1 MMFLKPR
8 FQPSSRHLRFVLRLF
23 LISLLG
29 PIALTG
35 CTPKT
40 EAETDPGA
48 PLQVHT
54 GTFQK
59 RLLLT
64 GEIAAES
71 AIELTVPNANI
82 WPVPIRW
89 LAEDGVEVRAGETVV
104 EFDSSQILTTLD
116 NLSSQSIEAQNQLLS
131 LRSELA
137 NEIGQA
143 RFTRE
148 QRLADFQKA
157 EIAAAIPEDLSSRQD
172 FERRRL
178 ELEKARLE
186 LQAAEE
192 KAAAQVRIAESK
204 LEAQRLKVEQTQE
217 GVNRAR
223 GSIELLTLTAPKD
236 GIVLLANNR
245 NEGRPY
251 QAADSVFPGWTIA
264 SLPDLSTL
272 IVEASLFDVDDGKL
286 EPGTEV
292 IATLDAFPDASIPG
306 TVREIDTIADQ
317 TDLSSTR
324 RVFKV
329 RIDLEQTDPER
340 MRPGMSVKIEVK
352 AEDAGE
358 QQLLIPRAAV
368 HSRDSEYLAVLRD
381 GSRVPIELGAC
392 NPTVCVLRGG
402 LTEGTELSPGVLR

>member
-1 MMFLKPR
+1 MKPLRIR
-8 FQPSSRHLRFVLRLF
+8 FQLPHHLCLL
-23 LISLLG
+23 LISTLG
-29 PIALTG
+29 CIVSAG
-35 CTPKT
+35 CTQQS
-40 EAETDPGA
+40 EADTDRGA
-48 PLQVHT
+48 PLVVHT
-54 GTFQK
+54 GPFQQ

-64 GEIAAES
+64 GEIVAES

-89 LAEDGVEVRAGETVV
+89 LAEDGIEVKAGETVV
-104 EFDSSQILTTLD
+104 EFDSSQILSTLD
-116 NLSSQSIEAQNQLLS
+116 NLSSQTIEAENQLLS

-137 NEIGQA
+137 NGIGQA

-148 QRLADFQKA
+148 QKLADFQKA

-172 FERRRL
+172 YERRRL

-192 KAAAQVRIAESK
+192 NAAAQVRIAERK
-204 LEAQRLKVEQTQE
+204 LEAQRLKVEQNREQ
-217 GVNRAR
+217 VNRAR
-223 GSIELLTLTAPKD
+223 SSIELLTLMAPKD
-236 GIVLLANNR
+236 GIVLVANNR
-245 NEGRPY
+245 REGRPY

-292 IATLDAFPDASIPG
+292 TATLDAFPDGSIPG
-306 TVREIDTIADQ
+306 IVREIDTIADQ
-317 TDLSSTR
+317 ADSSSTR
-324 RVFKV
+324 RAFKV
-329 RIDLEQTDPER
+329 RIDLEQTDPQR

-352 AEDAGE
+352 AKDSGDP
-358 QQLLIPRAAV
+358 QLLIPRAAV
-368 HSRDSEYLAVLRD
+368 LSQGSDYLAVLRD

-392 NPTVCVLRGG
+392 NPTVCVLREG
-402 LTEGTELSPGVLR
+402 LDEGAELSPGVIR